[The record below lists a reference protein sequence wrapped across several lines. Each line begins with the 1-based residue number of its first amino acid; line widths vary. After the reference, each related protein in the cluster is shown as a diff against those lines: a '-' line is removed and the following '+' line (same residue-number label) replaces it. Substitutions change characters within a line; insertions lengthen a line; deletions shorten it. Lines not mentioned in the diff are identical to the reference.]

1 MPIKPIFNMPIQ
13 LNEVLKACIR
23 LNIKE
28 EIMILRY
35 LFDRLY
41 KLVKMNPLDI
51 ASSEIATRKNIIA
64 YSRML

>member
-1 MPIKPIFNMPIQ
+1 MPIKTIFNMPIQ
-13 LNEVLKACIR
+13 LNEELKACIR

-41 KLVKMNPLDI
+41 KLVKMNPLDM

-64 YSRML
+64 